1 MKNRQ
6 LLRVLQDQLDVCN
19 QYLDIQNK
27 KTNCLVDGDI
37 KVLDD
42 IVREDQSFA
51 MQMDSLESKRMKLLN
66 EIGNAEMTIKEV
78 IENYV
83 ETDYKG
89 KFTEVFESLSEVL
102 FKLRSVNNLNQK
114 LLKQRL
120 TVVNKLLSND
130 YVNKDEKIR
139 LYKV

>member
-27 KTNCLVDGDI
+27 KTNCLVVGDI